1 MKFLGKLIVALLVA
15 VLVVILGLY
24 ILLQTR
30 WGAGW
35 ITDWVN
41 AHSDYH
47 ITFDEMDHR
56 FSSPS
61 HVMLKN
67 VTFGRNGQ
75 PATLVAQSVDIGLST
90 RQITDP
96 FHVDAIILREG
107 TLNISP
113 DTASIPFQADRLQL
127 SDMAFNSPNSA
138 WNLSAQRVNGGLTPW
153 LPEAGRILGSKAK
166 IELSAGSLTLNG
178 IPASNVLIQGDIDND
193 EVNFNNL
200 GADVARGSLT
210 GNARRS
216 ADGSWQVDNLRLS
229 DIRLQSDKSLVDLL
243 RPVVTLPSLKLGRVD
258 VTDARLQGPNWAVTD
273 LDMTLRDITFSNG
286 DWQSEEGKLSLN
298 ASEFIYG
305 SLHFFDPIANVNLS
319 QQGLE
324 ISQLTSRWEG
334 GMIRTRGAWTRSDK
348 GLTLDDVAIAGL
360 EYTLPEDWKTQWM
373 TPLPAWLNR
382 VTVTKFSASR
392 NLIIDID
399 PAFPFQ
405 LTALDGYGN
414 QLQLARNRQWGI
426 WSGSAT
432 LNAAAATFNRVD
444 VRRPS
449 IALNA
454 NASTLNISELSA
466 FVGKGMLEATATIS
480 QQPERQLALSLNGR
494 AIPANVLENWGW
506 PKVPVQGDANM
517 RLVARGQL
525 KADQPLKPTVNATL
539 TVTAANGQQ
548 QQQTMQGGVVAGSPV
563 ASAPSSTPD
572 AASPSPQPQANP
584 FQ

>member
-1 MKFLGKLIVALLVA
+1 MKFLGKLIIALLVA
-15 VLVVILGLY
+15 VLVVMLGLY

-47 ITFDEMDHR
+47 ITFDEMDHSL
-56 FSSPS
+56 SSPG

-67 VTFGRNGQ
+67 VTFGRKGQ
-75 PATLVAQSVDIGLST
+75 PSTLVAQSVDIGLST
-90 RQITDP
+90 RQLTDP

-107 TLNISP
+107 TLNIFP

-138 WNLSAQRVNGGLTPW
+138 WKLSAQRVNGGLMPW

-178 IPASNVLIQGDIDND
+178 IPASNVLIQGDINKD
-193 EVNFNNL
+193 EVNFSTL

-210 GNARRS
+210 GTARRN
-216 ADGSWQVDNLRLS
+216 AQGGWQVDNLRLS
-229 DIRLQSDKSLVDLL
+229 DIRLQSDKTLVELL

-258 VTDARLQGPNWAVTD
+258 VTDARVQGPDWAVTD
-273 LDMTLRDITFSNG
+273 LDVTLRDITFSNG

-319 QQGLE
+319 PQGLE

-334 GMIRTRGAWTRSDK
+334 GMVRTRGAWTRSDK
-348 GLTLDDVAIAGL
+348 GLTLDDVAVAGL
-360 EYTLPEDWKTQWM
+360 EYTLPENWKTQWM
-373 TPLPAWLNR
+373 TELPEWLTR

-399 PAFPFQ
+399 PTFPFQ

-414 QLQLARNRQWGI
+414 LLQLARDRKWGI

-432 LNAAAATFNRVD
+432 LNAAAGTFNRVD

-449 IALNA
+449 IALTA
-454 NASTLNISELSA
+454 NASTINISELSA
-466 FVGKGMLEATATIS
+466 FVGKGLLEATATLS
-480 QQPERQLALSLNGR
+480 QQPDRQVAVSLNGR
-494 AIPANVLENWGW
+494 AVPANVLENWGW
-506 PKVPVQGDANM
+506 PKLSMQGDANM

-539 TVTAANGQQ
+539 ALTGANGQQ
-548 QQQTMQGGVVAGSPV
+548 QQQTMQAGVVSASP
-563 ASAPSSTPD
+563 APSSTPAPE
-572 AASPSPQPQANP
+572 AAAPAPQPQANP

>member
-15 VLVVILGLY
+15 VLVAILGLY

-30 WGAGW
+30 WGADW

-61 HVMLKN
+61 HVLLKN

-75 PATLVAQSVDIGLST
+75 PATLVAQSVDIGLSS

-107 TLNISP
+107 TLNISQ

-153 LPEAGRILGSKAK
+153 LPEAGRILGSKAR

-178 IPASNVLIQGDIDND
+178 IPVSNVLIQGDIDND
-193 EVNFNNL
+193 EVNFTTL

-210 GNARRS
+210 GNARRN
-216 ADGSWQVDNLRLS
+216 ADGGWQVDNLRLS

-243 RPVVTLPSLKLGRVD
+243 YPVTSLPSLKLGRVD
-258 VTDARLQGPNWAVTD
+258 VTNARLEGPNWAVTD
-273 LDMTLRDITFSNG
+273 LDMTLRDITFSNN
-286 DWQSEEGKLSLN
+286 DWQSEEGRVSLD
-298 ASEFIYG
+298 ATEFIYG
-305 SLHFFDPIANVNLS
+305 SLHFFDPIANANLS
-319 QQGLE
+319 SKGVE

-334 GMIRTRGAWTRSDK
+334 GMIRARGEWTRNDK
-348 GLTLDDVAIAGL
+348 GLTLADVAIAGL
-360 EYTLPEDWKTQWM
+360 EYTLPEDWKKQWM
-373 TPLPAWLNR
+373 TPLPEWLNR

-414 QLQLARNRQWGI
+414 LLELARNRQWGI
-426 WSGSAT
+426 WSGNAT

-454 NASTLNISELSA
+454 NSNNITISELSA
-466 FVGKGMLEATATIS
+466 FAGKGMLEATASIA
-480 QQPERQLALSLNGR
+480 QQPERQIALSLNGR
-494 AIPANVLENWGW
+494 AVPANVLENWGW
-506 PKVPVQGDANM
+506 PQVPLQGDANM
-517 RLVARGQL
+517 RLSARGQL
-525 KADQPLKPTVNATL
+525 NADRPLKPTVNATL
-539 TVTAANGQQ
+539 TINAANGQQ
-548 QQQTMQGGVVAGSPV
+548 IQQTMQAGVVAGTPV
-563 ASAPSSTPD
+563 TPEAPSTTE
-572 AASPSPQPQANP
+572 QPQANP

>member
-15 VLVVILGLY
+15 VLVAILGLY

-61 HVMLKN
+61 HVLLKN

-75 PATLVAQSVDIGLST
+75 PATLVAQSVDIGLSS

-153 LPEAGRILGSKAK
+153 LPEAGRILGSKAR

-193 EVNFNNL
+193 QVNFTTL

-210 GNARRS
+210 GNARRN
-216 ADGSWQVDNLRLS
+216 ADGGWQVDNLRLS

-243 RPVVTLPSLKLGRVD
+243 RPVTSLPSLKLGRVD

-273 LDMTLRDITFSNG
+273 LDMTLRDITFSNN

-305 SLHFFDPIANVNLS
+305 SLHFFDPIANANLF
-319 QQGLE
+319 GKGVE

-334 GMIRTRGAWTRSDK
+334 GMIRTRGEWTRSDK
-348 GLTLDDVAIAGL
+348 GLTLADVAIAGL
-360 EYTLPEDWKTQWM
+360 EYTLPEDWKKQWM
-373 TPLPAWLNR
+373 TPLPEWLNR

-399 PAFPFQ
+399 PTFPFQ

-414 QLQLARNRQWGI
+414 LLQLARNRQWGI
-426 WSGSAT
+426 WSGNAT

-449 IALNA
+449 IALSA
-454 NASTLNISELSA
+454 NSNNITISELSA
-466 FVGKGMLEATATIS
+466 FAGKGMLEATASIT
-480 QQPERQLALSLNGR
+480 QQPERQIALSLNGR
-494 AIPANVLENWGW
+494 AVPANVLENWGW
-506 PKVPVQGDANM
+506 PQVPVQGDANM
-517 RLVARGQL
+517 RLSARGQL
-525 KADQPLKPTVNATL
+525 SADRPLKPTVNATL
-539 TVTAANGQQ
+539 TMTVANGQQ
-548 QQQTMQGGVVAGSPV
+548 IQQTMQAGVVSGAP
-563 ASAPSSTPD
+563 APSPTPEAP
-572 AASPSPQPQANP
+572 AATEQPQANP